1 MEREDILNKVRDI
14 PLLGP
19 LIDCDGSDHWE
30 SLGQTLVILLL
41 STTPIWLA
49 TLVIFGTGTEMSYAA
64 LWAALYNTITDG
76 QLFMYCTALLAP
88 IFWIALVDPPGARV
102 FPSKV
107 SHMLLIGIIDIIAS
121 VFFGLTLAGKH
132 VNPVFNF
139 RLSKYMF
146 FTSVIL
152 LYLGTVYHTSRMP
165 DVIGEFKK
173 QENDF
178 SNTYQGRPHEQ

>member
-1 MEREDILNKVRDI
+1 MQREDFLNKVREI
-14 PLLGP
+14 PLFGP
-19 LIDCDGSDHWE
+19 LMDCDGSDHWE

-49 TLVIFGTGTEMSYAA
+49 TLVIFGTGTQMSYAVF
-64 LWAALYNTITDG
+64 WAALYSTITNG

-107 SHMLLIGIIDIIAS
+107 SHMLLIGIIDLIAA
-121 VFFGLTLAGKH
+121 VFFGLTLAGKQ

-139 RLSKYMF
+139 RLSTYMF
-146 FTSVIL
+146 LTSVVL

-178 SNTYQGRPHEQ
+178 SNNYQERRNEQ